1 MKAKSKRQIRV
12 LLFCNDT
19 SLYCIMEYLD
29 FEKEAEAANGLKVMV
44 LWSSPLVS
52 FDCGVILLDWPL

>member
-1 MKAKSKRQIRV
+1 
-12 LLFCNDT
+12 
-19 SLYCIMEYLD
+19 MEYLD